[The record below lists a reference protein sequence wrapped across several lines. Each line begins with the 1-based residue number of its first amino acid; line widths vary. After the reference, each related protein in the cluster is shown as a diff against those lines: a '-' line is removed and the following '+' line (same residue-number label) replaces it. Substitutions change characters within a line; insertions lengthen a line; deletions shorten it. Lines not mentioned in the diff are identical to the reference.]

1 MTLKCFFVQSLSHVW
16 LWNPMDC
23 ITPGSPVLR
32 HLLEFAQTHVHW
44 VGDYWTTF
52 LIHSWQ
58 EVSTIALFHGC
69 HANISIIFLSIHTH
83 MRCKLYTIKNQNQW
97 LEKQVM
103 EGLEVAGFED
113 TGRIHELRNAGHLWT
128 RKDKES
134 NSSLEALEGMQSCQH
149 LDFSPRRPALD
160 VWSPD
165 LRH

>member
-58 EVSTIALFHGC
+58 EMNTIALFHGY